1 MIIKTNATAHTMRRR
16 SARLFEEANREWK
29 IADRIDELN
38 TDNNTHTYAIA
49 RHFNDNGHRLA
60 KRSVRIM
67 AYCAE
72 YWDWQEKLSR

>member
-1 MIIKTNATAHTMRRR
+1 MIIKTEATARAMQRR
-16 SARLFEEANREWK
+16 STRLFEEANREWK
-29 IADRIDELN
+29 IADRIDEMK
-38 TDNNTHTYAIA
+38 TEHTYDIA

-60 KRSVRIM
+60 KRSIRIL